1 MGFLENL
8 GKGISDFS
16 QSTIQ
21 KGKDVANVAKFSR
34 LISDEER
41 AMSKLFEQLGR
52 KYFDLRSEA
61 NEEDFADLII
71 GVKESQER
79 IREYQDSIKE
89 LQGITKCVNCGGDI
103 PNGAKFCPD
112 CGAEAIRVEPQEDGE
127 ETVRPEK
134 RYCSECGAVIIP
146 GSRFCTSCGRKI
158 EEEEKKPDDTEL

>member
-61 NEEDFADLII
+61 NEEDLNEANKAGLPAPLIKRLTLNKDKLRDLNDGLIGLTKLADPCKIASKTKTIILRRVDSFDGRCRKPADLRHMFYINP
-71 GVKESQER
+71 K
-79 IREYQDSIKE
+79 
-89 LQGITKCVNCGGDI
+89 
-103 PNGAKFCPD
+103 
-112 CGAEAIRVEPQEDGE
+112 
-127 ETVRPEK
+127 
-134 RYCSECGAVIIP
+134 
-146 GSRFCTSCGRKI
+146 
-158 EEEEKKPDDTEL
+158 

>member
-34 LISDEER
+34 MISDEER

-61 NEEDFADLII
+61 NEEDFADFII

-79 IREYQDSIKE
+79 IRGYQDSIKE
-89 LQGITKCVNCGGDI
+89 LQGITKCENCGSDI

-112 CGAEAIRVEPQEDGE
+112 
-127 ETVRPEK
+127 
-134 RYCSECGAVIIP
+134 
-146 GSRFCTSCGRKI
+146 
-158 EEEEKKPDDTEL
+158 